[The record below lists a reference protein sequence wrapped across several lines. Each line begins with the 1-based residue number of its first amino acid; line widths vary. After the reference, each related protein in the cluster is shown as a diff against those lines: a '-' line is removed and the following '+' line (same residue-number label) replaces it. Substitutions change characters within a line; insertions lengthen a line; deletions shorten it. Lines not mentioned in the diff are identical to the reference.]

1 MSALTDSEIDKIFDF
16 IHGNS
21 KNKALEY
28 RKEAVI
34 ALKVNESKILASSS
48 VAEIIAIDNAA
59 QIVTITGAAANN
71 MFTIEDILGILETVS
86 AGKSLTDR
94 VIHLLLENMKQG

>member
-1 MSALTDSEIDKIFDF
+1 LSALTDSEIDKIFDF

-21 KNKALEY
+21 KYKALEY

-59 QIVTITGAAANN
+59 QIVTITGAAAKI
-71 MFTIEDILGILETVS
+71 F
-86 AGKSLTDR
+86 
-94 VIHLLLENMKQG
+94 

>member
-1 MSALTDSEIDKIFDF
+1 MSALTDSEIDKIFD
-16 IHGNS
+16 GNS

-71 MFTIEDILGILETVS
+71 MFTIEDILAILETVS

-94 VIHLLLENMKQG
+94 VIHLLLENKKQG